1 MKTKEE
7 EHVAVF
13 DLVVSVYWRGK
24 KTLLQATLKSRACN
38 RRHFNFSLSLVSLP
52 KKEKKITRLLS
63 NIQRSNYYKQERD
76 NFQFTGVKWV
86 LAGLLTFL
94 VRKRRKMDWESLSIF
109 ILRKGLT
116 VDK

>member
-1 MKTKEE
+1 MGGGLGAGVDFWAGILSEEVNEDEEE

-63 NIQRSNYYKQERD
+63 NIQRSNYYKQERN

-86 LAGLLTFL
+86 
-94 VRKRRKMDWESLSIF
+94 
-109 ILRKGLT
+109 
-116 VDK
+116 